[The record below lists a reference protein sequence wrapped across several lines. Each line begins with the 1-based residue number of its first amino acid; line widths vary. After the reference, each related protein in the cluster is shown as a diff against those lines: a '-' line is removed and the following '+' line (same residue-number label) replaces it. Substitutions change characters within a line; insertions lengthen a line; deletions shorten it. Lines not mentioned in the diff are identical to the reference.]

1 MYAKTKGT
9 TKMMKPKMTKKVPV
23 DPTHMHFLNRVQKP
37 TNKLHNC
44 LDEYTRKLSFFFWE
58 DFMVDL
64 LLVARVELPVD
75 LLAFKR
81 FIVEQL
87 LKIKLYS
94 QSQN

>member
-44 LDEYTRKLSFFFWE
+44 LDEYTRKLSFFF
-58 DFMVDL
+58 
-64 LLVARVELPVD
+64 
-75 LLAFKR
+75 
-81 FIVEQL
+81 
-87 LKIKLYS
+87 
-94 QSQN
+94 